1 MSHNLDISKYTFY
14 ELLDLFELDHQNI
27 TVEDLK
33 RAKKKVLYMH
43 PDKSR
48 LGPEYFLFYKKA
60 FSVIVN
66 MYEST

>member
-1 MSHNLDISKYTFY
+1 MSHNLDITKYTFY

-33 RAKKKVLYMH
+33 LAKKKVLYMH

-48 LGPEYFLFYKKA
+48 L
-60 FSVIVN
+60 
-66 MYEST
+66 